1 MRAKSVSCIIHC
13 SIYTRT
19 DCIIIRWYN
28 VRTTKTRVSCKIN
41 EMYKQVLYASGQYRN
56 VRLCYSYSYRID
68 CTLLIRYK
76 IRYIQYL
83 KLSISSFL
91 LAYRDRRNHNNDL
104 QHAEDCAWSR
114 ARFWSAAGVKHPV
127 ARRQEIDRPG

>member
-1 MRAKSVSCIIHC
+1 MRAKRVSCIIHC

-41 EMYKQVLYASGQYRN
+41 EMYKQVLYASGQYRK

-68 CTLLIRYK
+68 SVL
-76 IRYIQYL
+76 
-83 KLSISSFL
+83 
-91 LAYRDRRNHNNDL
+91 
-104 QHAEDCAWSR
+104 
-114 ARFWSAAGVKHPV
+114 
-127 ARRQEIDRPG
+127 